1 MAVTIDGTSGIT
13 TPSVTNSG
21 ASTATNLTTTG
32 NTILGDASTDTLN
45 VGNGG
50 LVKDASG
57 NVGIGVVP
65 SAWSLIKALELSS
78 GVYLG
83 SYTASSTPNLYL
95 GANNYFNGTNFIYSG
110 SYAATRYEQTAGVHS
125 WFNAASGTA
134 GNAVTF
140 SERMR
145 IDSSGNLL
153 VGTTSGAQHVFVKS
167 NASGYATSVVNT
179 SGTSPYGL
187 QINLSGVT
195 GGAGAGFLV
204 CQDNGNRFI
213 IGGTGAVY
221 SAALGTGTVYSNGG
235 SLTNTNPSDERL
247 KDNIANLS
255 WGLQDILQL
264 RPVSY
269 TWKNNPT
276 NQGTQYGFIAQE
288 VQSVMPELVREFETK
303 EGDETVTRYGLEKDG
318 IYAALVKAI
327 QEQQA
332 LITELNTI
340 VTRQQDDITALQAD
354 IAALKGN

>member
-1 MAVTIDGTSGIT
+1 LALYTTASGTST
-13 TPSVTNSG
+13 ERVR
-21 ASTATNLTTTG
+21 
-32 NTILGDASTDTLN
+32 
-45 VGNGG
+45 V
-50 LVKDASG
+50 DASG
-57 NVGIGVVP
+57 NVGVGT
-65 SAWSLIKALELSS
+65 SS
-78 GVYLG
+78 PTAIG
-83 SYTASSTPNLYL
+83 SYPTVDVK
-95 GANNYFNGTNFIYSG
+95 G
-110 SYAATRYEQTAGVHS
+110 
-125 WFNAASGTA
+125 ASGGGLRVGSATYQSYVYTDAAGMTIGTA
-134 GNAVTF
+134 TANPVNFFTSGT
-140 SERMR
+140 ERMR